1 MELRQLLAQRRMIR
15 SFDGTPVDLEWL
27 DECCA
32 TALWSPTA
40 GNSAGVRFYTVAAQ
54 RVASFFDVATDE
66 EWRSTARR
74 AGGLMRAGAVVLVTC
89 RSQDYLRR
97 YAEHDKSNSG
107 LDEIEGWPVPYW
119 QTDAAMAT
127 MALLL
132 LIEES
137 GWQAT
142 MWGNFGRSGRLL
154 EWAHISD
161 EELFATVLVGKSDGH
176 YVPSASLT
184 REVPSRASRVRR
196 VQP

>member
-1 MELRQLLAQRRMIR
+1 MELRQLLAQLRMNR
-15 SFDGTPVDLEWL
+15 SFDGTPVDLDWL

-40 GNSAGVRFYTVAAQ
+40 GNSAGVRFYTVAPQ
-54 RVASFFDVATDE
+54 HVASFFQVATDE
-66 EWRSTARR
+66 VWRSTARR
-74 AGGLMRAGAVVLVTC
+74 ADGLMRAGAVVLVTC
-89 RSQDYLRR
+89 RYQDYLRR
-97 YAEHDKSNSG
+97 YKERDKSNSG

-119 QTDAAMAT
+119 HTDAAMAT

-142 MWGNFGRSGRLL
+142 MWGNFGRGERLL
-154 EWAHISD
+154 DWAHIDD

-176 YVPSASLT
+176 DVPSASLT
-184 REVPSRASRVRR
+184 REVPSRMSRVRQ
-196 VQP
+196 VAP